1 MTLADTQSKTERLD
15 YNRTI
20 GVTAMF
26 GRGFYYP
33 VDIVAG
39 DDDRLYV
46 LNRSSDGDK
55 RGVRITVMNLE
66 EDYFGIFGAWG
77 TENGQ
82 FTWPNSITI
91 GSDKRLFISDDYL
104 NRITVMST
112 DGEFIE
118 KWGDQGADAGK
129 MDGPNGVDF
138 NSDDEL
144 FVADHRNHR
153 IQRFTPHGDFLSA
166 FGDGGSNPGQF
177 SMPWGV
183 ATCEDGN
190 VLVADWGNDRIQ
202 KLTPDGEFVA
212 SYGTSGEGEGELHR
226 PSSAC
231 DDEDGYVYV
240 ADWGNHRIQVFD
252 PDGEF
257 VQSDRG
263 QATVS
268 KWAKAFLDTNK
279 EEAAARAEANLDLD
293 PNLFERDPNE
303 ESSHIE
309 KYFWGP
315 SSIRLI
321 DGHVYVVDTV
331 RHRIQVFDVVAS
343 D

>member
-1 MTLADTQSKTERLD
+1 MTSADTQTNGERIA

-82 FTWPNSITI
+82 FTWPNSIAI
-91 GSDKRLFISDDYL
+91 DSDQRLFISDDYL
-104 NRITVMST
+104 DRITVLST
-112 DGEFIE
+112 DGDFIE
-118 KWGDQGADAGK
+118 KWGDHGAEAGK
-129 MDGPNGVDF
+129 MDGPNGVAV
-138 NSDDEL
+138 NADDEL
-144 FVADHRNHR
+144 LVADHRNHR
-153 IQRFTPHGDFLSA
+153 VQRFTP
-166 FGDGGSNPGQF
+166 DGGFIDAIGEHGSDEGQF
-177 SMPWGV
+177 NMPWGV
-183 ATCEDGN
+183 NTCNDGN
-190 VLVADWGNDRIQ
+190 VMVADWGNDRVQ
-202 KLTPDGEFVA
+202 KLTPEGDFVA
-212 SYGTSGEGEGELHR
+212 SYGTSGNREGELHR

-231 DDEDGYVYV
+231 EDDDGYVYV
-240 ADWGNHRIQVFD
+240 ADWGNHRLQVFE

-257 VQSDRG
+257 VQAERG

-268 KWAKAFLDTNK
+268 KWAKDFLDTNK
-279 EEAAARAEANLDLD
+279 EEAAARAESNLDLD
-293 PNLFERDPNE
+293 PDLFERDPNE

-315 SSIRLI
+315 SSVKLI
-321 DGHVYVVDTV
+321 DDHIYVVDTV
-331 RHRIQVFDVVAS
+331 RHRVQVFDVATTK
-343 D
+343 

>member
-1 MTLADTQSKTERLD
+1 MTSADTQNGSDRLS

-39 DDDRLYV
+39 EDDRLYV

-66 EDYFGIFGAWG
+66 EEYFGIFGAWG
-77 TENGQ
+77 EENGQ
-82 FTWPNSITI
+82 FMWPNSIAI
-91 GSDKRLFISDDYL
+91 DSDKRLFISDDYL
-104 NRITVMST
+104 DRITVMST
-112 DGEFIE
+112 DGDFIE
-118 KWGDQGADAGK
+118 KWGDRGSETG
-129 MDGPNGVDF
+129 MIDGPNGVDF

-144 FVADHRNHR
+144 FLADHRNHR
-153 IQRFTPHGDFLSA
+153 VQRFAGDGEFIEA
-166 FGDGGSNPGQF
+166 FGEAGSADGQF
-177 SMPWGV
+177 VMPWGV
-183 ATCEDGN
+183 SVCDDGN

-202 KLTPDGEFVA
+202 KLTPEGDFIRSVGA
-212 SYGTSGEGEGELHR
+212 SGRGEGELHR

-231 DDEDGYVYV
+231 EDDDGYVYV

-257 VQSDRG
+257 VQSNRG
-263 QATVS
+263 QATIS
-268 KWAKAFLDTNK
+268 KWAKDFLDTNK

-293 PNLFERDPNE
+293 PELFERDANE

-315 SSIRLI
+315 SSIKLI

-331 RHRIQVFDVVAS
+331 RHRIQVFDVVA
-343 D
+343 

>member
-1 MTLADTQSKTERLD
+1 MAKTQEKPGRIE

-39 DDDRLYV
+39 EDDRLYV

-55 RGVRITVMNLE
+55 RGVRVTIMNLE

-77 TENGQ
+77 AENGQ
-82 FTWPNSITI
+82 FTWPNSITMDSEQRVI
-91 GSDKRLFISDDYL
+91 ISDDYL

-118 KWGDQGADAGK
+118 KWGEQGSDEGQL
-129 MDGPNGVDF
+129 DGPTGLTMN
-138 NSDDEL
+138 DDDVL
-144 FVADHRNHR
+144 VSDHRNFR
-153 IQRFTPHGDFLSA
+153 IQRFSADGEFKGA
-166 FGDGGSNPGQF
+166 FGNAGSDEGEFN
-177 SMPWGV
+177 MPWGIS
-183 ATCEDGN
+183 TSHDGN

-202 KLTPDGEFVA
+202 KVTPDGEFVA
-212 SYGTSGEGEGELHR
+212 AWGTSGEGEGDLHR

-231 DDEDGYVYV
+231 EDEDGYVYV

-252 PDGEF
+252 PEGEF
-257 VQSDRG
+257 VQANRG
-263 QATVS
+263 QATIS
-268 KWAKAFLDTNK
+268 KWSQAFLDTNK

-293 PNLFERDPNE
+293 PDLFERDANE

-321 DGHVYVVDTV
+321 GDHVYVVDTV
-331 RHRIQVFDVVAS
+331 RHRIQVFDIIA
-343 D
+343 

>member
-1 MTLADTQSKTERLD
+1 MTSTDTQSKNERLS

-33 VDIVAG
+33 VDIVA
-39 DDDRLYV
+39 DEDDRLYV

-55 RGVRITVMNLE
+55 RGVRVTIMNLD

-77 TENGQ
+77 AENGQ
-82 FTWPNSITI
+82 FTWPNSITMDSEQRVI
-91 GSDKRLFISDDYL
+91 ISDDYL
-104 NRITVMST
+104 QSHNRDVHRWRLHRKVGRTRFRRRKTRRPHRPHNERRRPAGIRSPQLPNSAVFVRRRIQGAFGKAGSNE
-112 DGEFIE
+112 GEF
-118 KWGDQGADAGK
+118 
-129 MDGPNGVDF
+129 N
-138 NSDDEL
+138 
-144 FVADHRNHR
+144 
-153 IQRFTPHGDFLSA
+153 
-166 FGDGGSNPGQF
+166 
-177 SMPWGV
+177 MPWGISSSH
-183 ATCEDGN
+183 DGN

-202 KLTPDGEFVA
+202 KVTPEGEFIA
-212 SYGTSGEGEGELHR
+212 AWGSPGEGDGELHR

-231 DDEDGYVYV
+231 EDDDGYVYV

-257 VQSDRG
+257 VQANRG
-263 QATVS
+263 QATIS
-268 KWAKAFLDTNK
+268 KWSQAFLDTNK

-293 PNLFERDPNE
+293 PDLFERDANE

-321 DGHVYVVDTV
+321 GDHVYVVDTV
-331 RHRIQVFDVVAS
+331 RHRIQVFDIIA
-343 D
+343 

>member
-1 MTLADTQSKTERLD
+1 MTSTDTQNERIA

-39 DDDRLYV
+39 EDDRLYV

-66 EDYFGIFGAWG
+66 EEYFGIFGAWG

-82 FTWPNSITI
+82 FTWPNSIAMD
-91 GSDKRLFISDDYL
+91 SEQRLFITDDYL
-104 NRITVMST
+104 DRITVMST
-112 DGEFIE
+112 DGDFIE
-118 KWGDQGADAGK
+118 KWGNRGSEAGQI
-129 MDGPNGVDF
+129 DGPNGVDF
-138 NSDDEL
+138 NTDNEL
-144 FVADHRNHR
+144 FLADHRNNR
-153 IQRFTPHGDFLSA
+153 IQRFAGDGEFIEA
-166 FGDGGSNPGQF
+166 FGDPGTSEGQF
-177 SMPWGV
+177 VMPWGV
-183 ATCEDGN
+183 SVCTDGN

-202 KLTPDGEFVA
+202 KLSSDGDFIA
-212 SYGTSGEGEGELHR
+212 SFGTSGDGEGELRR

-231 DDEDGYVYV
+231 EDDDGYVYV

-257 VQSDRG
+257 VQSNRG

-268 KWAKAFLDTNK
+268 KWAKDFLDTNK
-279 EEAAARAEANLDLD
+279 EEATARAESNLDLD
-293 PNLFERDPNE
+293 PDLFERDPNE

-315 SSIRLI
+315 SSIKLI

-331 RHRIQVFDVVAS
+331 RHRIQVFDVVA
-343 D
+343 

>member
-1 MTLADTQSKTERLD
+1 MAEKRQESERLA

-33 VDIVAG
+33 VDIVADEDG
-39 DDDRLYV
+39 RLYV

-55 RGVRITVMNLE
+55 RGVRVTIMNLD

-77 TENGQ
+77 AENGQ
-82 FTWPNSITI
+82 FTWPNSITMDSEQRVI
-91 GSDKRLFISDDYL
+91 ISDDYL

-112 DGEFIE
+112 DGDFIE
-118 KWGDQGADAGK
+118 KWGEPGSDEGK
-129 MDGPNGVDF
+129 LDGPTGLTMN
-138 NSDDEL
+138 DDDL
-144 FVADHRNHR
+144 LVSDHRNFR
-153 IQRFTPHGDFLSA
+153 IQRFSSDGEFKWS
-166 FGDGGSNPGQF
+166 FGKPGSDEGEFN
-177 SMPWGV
+177 MPWGI
-183 ATCEDGN
+183 CSSPDGN

-202 KLTPDGEFVA
+202 KVTPDGEFVA
-212 SYGTSGEGEGELHR
+212 AWGSSGEDDGELHR

-231 DDEDGYVYV
+231 EDDDGYVYV

-252 PDGEF
+252 PDGES
-257 VQSDRG
+257 VQTNRG
-263 QATVS
+263 QATIS
-268 KWAKAFLDTNK
+268 KWSQAFLDTNK

-293 PNLFERDPNE
+293 PDLFERDANE

-321 DGHVYVVDTV
+321 GDHVYVVDTV
-331 RHRIQVFDVVAS
+331 RHRIQVFDVIA
-343 D
+343 

>member
-1 MTLADTQSKTERLD
+1 MAEKQEKSGRLS

-55 RGVRITVMNLE
+55 RGVRVTIMNLE
-66 EDYFGIFGAWG
+66 EEYFGIFGAWG
-77 TENGQ
+77 EANGQ
-82 FTWPNSITI
+82 FIWPNSITI
-91 GSDKRLFISDDYL
+91 DSERRLFISDDYL

-112 DGEFIE
+112 DGDFIE
-118 KWGDQGADAGK
+118 KWGETGGDDGK
-129 MDGPNGVDF
+129 LDGPNGMDV
-138 NSDDEL
+138 NSDDDVL
-144 FVADHRNHR
+144 VVDHRNHR
-153 IQRFTPHGDFLSA
+153 IQRFTADGEFVGS
-166 FGDGGSNPGQF
+166 FGEQGSGEGQF
-177 SMPWGV
+177 TMPWGV
-183 ATCEDGN
+183 SICDDGN
-190 VLVADWGNDRIQ
+190 VLVGDWGNDRIQ
-202 KLTPDGEFVA
+202 KVTPDGEYVA
-212 SYGTSGEGEGELHR
+212 SWGISGEGEGELHR

-231 DDEDGYVYV
+231 EDEDGYVYV

-257 VQSDRG
+257 VQMNRG

-268 KWAKAFLDTNK
+268 KWAQAFLDTNK
-279 EEAAARAEANLDLD
+279 EEASARAEANLDLD
-293 PNLFERDPNE
+293 PDLFERDANE

-315 SSIRLI
+315 SSIKLI
-321 DGHVYVVDTV
+321 DDHVYVVDTV
-331 RHRIQVFDVVAS
+331 RHRIQVFDVNS
-343 D
+343 T

>member
-1 MTLADTQSKTERLD
+1 MTLVDSRVETGRLS

-55 RGVRITVMNLE
+55 RGVRITVMNLD
-66 EDYFGIFGAWG
+66 EDYFGIFGEFG
-77 TENGQ
+77 EGYGQ
-82 FTWPNSITI
+82 FTWPNSIAI
-91 GSDKRLFISDDYL
+91 DSDQRLFISDDYL

-112 DGEFIE
+112 RGDFIE
-118 KWGDQGADAGK
+118 KLDEHGTDYGQL
-129 MDGPNGVDF
+129 DGPSGLDF

-144 FVADHRNHR
+144 VVADHRNNR
-153 IQRFTPHGDFLSA
+153 IQRFTADGEFLSA
-166 FGDGGSNPGQF
+166 FGEAGSAEGRLN
-177 SMPWGV
+177 MPWGISI
-183 ATCEDGN
+183 TPDGN
-190 VLVADWGNDRIQ
+190 VLVADWGNSRVQ
-202 KLTPDGEFVA
+202 KLTSDGEFVA
-212 SYGTSGEGEGELHR
+212 AYGIPGRGEGEFHM

-231 DDEDGYVYV
+231 EDEEGYIYV
-240 ADWGNHRIQVFD
+240 ADWGNHRVQVLD
-252 PDGEF
+252 PDGDF
-257 VQSDRG
+257 VQSLRG

-268 KWAKAFLDTNK
+268 KWAQQFLDTNV
-279 EEAAARAEANLDLD
+279 EEAAARASANLDLD
-293 PNLFERDPNE
+293 PDLFERDPHE

-315 SSIRLI
+315 SSVKLI
-321 DGHVYVVDTV
+321 GEHLYVVDTV
-331 RHRIQVFDVVAS
+331 RHRVQVFDVATR
-343 D
+343 

>member
-1 MTLADTQSKTERLD
+1 MTSTDTQNERIA

-39 DDDRLYV
+39 EDDRLYV

-66 EDYFGIFGAWG
+66 EEYFGIFGAWG

-82 FTWPNSITI
+82 FTWPNSIAI
-91 GSDKRLFISDDYL
+91 DSEQRLFITDDYL
-104 NRITVMST
+104 DRITVMST
-112 DGEFIE
+112 DGDFIE
-118 KWGDQGADAGK
+118 KWGNRGSEAGQI
-129 MDGPNGVDF
+129 DGPNGVDF
-138 NSDDEL
+138 NADNEL
-144 FVADHRNHR
+144 FLADHRNNR
-153 IQRFTPHGDFLSA
+153 IQRFAGDGEFIEA
-166 FGDGGSNPGQF
+166 FGDPGTSEGQF
-177 SMPWGV
+177 VMPWGV
-183 ATCEDGN
+183 SVCNDGN

-202 KLTPDGEFVA
+202 KLSSDGDFIA
-212 SYGTSGEGEGELHR
+212 SFGTSGDGEGELRR

-231 DDEDGYVYV
+231 EDDDGYVYV

-257 VQSDRG
+257 VQSNRG

-268 KWAKAFLDTNK
+268 KWAKDFLDTNK
-279 EEAAARAEANLDLD
+279 EEATARAESNLDLD
-293 PNLFERDPNE
+293 PDLFERDPNE

-315 SSIRLI
+315 SSIKLI

-331 RHRIQVFDVVAS
+331 RHRIQVFDVVTT

>member
-1 MTLADTQSKTERLD
+1 MTSTDTQNERIA

-39 DDDRLYV
+39 EDDRLYV

-66 EDYFGIFGAWG
+66 EEYFGIFGAWG

-82 FTWPNSITI
+82 FTWPNSIAI
-91 GSDKRLFISDDYL
+91 DSEQRLFITDDYL
-104 NRITVMST
+104 DRITVMST
-112 DGEFIE
+112 DGDFIE
-118 KWGDQGADAGK
+118 KWGNRGSEAGQI
-129 MDGPNGVDF
+129 DGPNGVDF
-138 NSDDEL
+138 NADNEL
-144 FVADHRNHR
+144 FLADHRNNR
-153 IQRFTPHGDFLSA
+153 IQRFAGDGEFIEA
-166 FGDGGSNPGQF
+166 FGDPGTSEGQF
-177 SMPWGV
+177 VMPWGV
-183 ATCEDGN
+183 SVCNDGN

-202 KLTPDGEFVA
+202 KLSSDGDFIA
-212 SYGTSGEGEGELHR
+212 SFGTSGDGDGELRR

-231 DDEDGYVYV
+231 EDDDGYVYV

-257 VQSDRG
+257 VQSNRG

-268 KWAKAFLDTNK
+268 KWAKDFLDTNK
-279 EEAAARAEANLDLD
+279 EEATARAESNLDLD
-293 PNLFERDPNE
+293 PDLFERDPNE

-315 SSIRLI
+315 SAIKLI

-331 RHRIQVFDVVAS
+331 RHRIQVFDVVTT

>member
-1 MTLADTQSKTERLD
+1 MTLADTQNATDRLA

-39 DDDRLYV
+39 EDDRLYV

-55 RGVRITVMNLE
+55 RGVRVTIMNLE
-66 EDYFGIFGAWG
+66 EDYFGIFGTWG
-77 TENGQ
+77 AENGQ
-82 FTWPNSITI
+82 FTWPNSIAI
-91 GSDKRLFISDDYL
+91 DSEERLFITDDYL
-104 NRITVMST
+104 DRVTVMSK
-112 DGEFIE
+112 DGDFIE
-118 KWGDQGADAGK
+118 KWGDRGSDAGQI
-129 MDGPNGVDF
+129 DGPNGVDF
-138 NSDDEL
+138 TSDDEL
-144 FVADHRNHR
+144 LLADHRNNR
-153 IQRFTPHGDFLSA
+153 VQRFAGDGEFIDT
-166 FGDGGSNPGQF
+166 FGDAGSSEGQF
-177 SMPWGV
+177 VMPWGLSV
-183 ATCEDGN
+183 CNDGN

-202 KLTPDGEFVA
+202 KVTPDGEFVK
-212 SYGTSGEGEGELHR
+212 SVGTSGNGEGELHR

-231 DDEDGYVYV
+231 EDEDGYVYV

-257 VQSDRG
+257 VQSNRG

-268 KWAKAFLDTNK
+268 KWAQAFLDTNK
-279 EEAAARAEANLDLD
+279 EEAAARAESNLDLD
-293 PNLFERDPNE
+293 PDLFERDANE

-315 SSIRLI
+315 SSIKLI
-321 DGHVYVVDTV
+321 DGHLYVVDTV
-331 RHRIQVFDVVAS
+331 RHRIQVFDVVA
-343 D
+343 

>member
-1 MTLADTQSKTERLD
+1 MTLADSKEETGRLS

-33 VDIVAG
+33 VDIVGG

-55 RGVRITVMNLE
+55 RGVRVTVMNLE
-66 EDYFGIFGAWG
+66 EEYFGIFGAWG
-77 TENGQ
+77 EEDGQ
-82 FTWPNSITI
+82 FIWPNSITM
-91 GSDKRLFISDDYL
+91 DAENRLFISDDYL

-112 DGEFIE
+112 DGDFLG
-118 KWGDQGADAGK
+118 KWGEVGADDGK
-129 MDGPNGVDF
+129 LDGPNGMVV

-144 FVADHRNHR
+144 MVADHRNNR
-153 IQRFTPHGDFLSA
+153 IQRFTPDGEFVGM
-166 FGDGGSNPGQF
+166 FGDDDSADDGY
-177 SMPWGV
+177 SMPWGI
-183 ATCEDGN
+183 TIGNDEN
-190 VLVADWGNDRIQ
+190 VLVADWGNDRIR
-202 KLTPDGEFVA
+202 KVGPGGEFIA
-212 SYGTSGEGEGELHR
+212 SYGSSGEGEGELYR

-231 DDEDGYVYV
+231 EDEDGYVYV

-257 VQSDRG
+257 VQSNRG

-268 KWAKAFLDTNK
+268 KWAQDFLDTNK
-279 EEAAARAEANLDLD
+279 EEASARAEANLDLD
-293 PNLFERDPNE
+293 PDLFERDANE

-315 SSIRLI
+315 SSIKLI

-331 RHRIQVFDVVAS
+331 RHRIQVFDINN
-343 D
+343 

>member
-1 MTLADTQSKTERLD
+1 MAETEQKSERLS

-26 GRGFYYP
+26 GRGMYYP

-55 RGVRITVMNLE
+55 RGVRVTVMNLE

-77 TENGQ
+77 AGNGQ
-82 FTWPNSITI
+82 FTWPHSITI
-91 GSDKRLFISDDYL
+91 DGEQKLIISDDYL

-112 DGEFIE
+112 DGDFIE
-118 KWGDQGADAGK
+118 KWGDLGSEEGK
-129 MDGPNGVDF
+129 FNGPNGVSV

-144 FVADHRNHR
+144 LVADHRNNR
-153 IQRFTPHGDFLSA
+153 VQKFTTDGEFIGT
-166 FGDGGSNPGQF
+166 FGDGGSDQGQF
-177 SMPWGV
+177 IMPWGV
-183 ATCEDGN
+183 NTCDDGN

-202 KLTPDGEFVA
+202 KVTADGEFIA
-212 SYGTSGEGEGELHR
+212 SFGSSGEREGELHR

-231 DDEDGYVYV
+231 EDEDGFVYV

-252 PDGEF
+252 PDGEY
-257 VQSDRG
+257 VQMDRG

-268 KWAKAFLDTNK
+268 KWAQAFLDTNK

-293 PNLFERDPNE
+293 PDLFERDANE

-309 KYFWGP
+309 RYFWGP
-315 SSIRLI
+315 ASIKLI
-321 DGHVYVVDTV
+321 GDHVYVVDTV
-331 RHRIQVFDVVAS
+331 RHRIQVFDVIA
-343 D
+343 

>member
-1 MTLADTQSKTERLD
+1 MAETEQRSERLS

-39 DDDRLYV
+39 EDDRLYV

-55 RGVRITVMNLE
+55 RGVRVTVMNLE

-77 TENGQ
+77 AENGQ
-82 FTWPNSITI
+82 FTWPHSITI
-91 GSDKRLFISDDYL
+91 DGEQKLIISDDYL

-112 DGEFIE
+112 DGDFIE
-118 KWGDQGADAGK
+118 KWGDLGSEEGK
-129 MDGPNGVDF
+129 FNGPNGVSV

-144 FVADHRNHR
+144 LVADHRNNR
-153 IQRFTPHGDFLSA
+153 VQKFTTDGEFIGT
-166 FGDGGSNPGQF
+166 FGDGGSDQGQF
-177 SMPWGV
+177 IMPWGV
-183 ATCEDGN
+183 NTCDDGN

-202 KLTPDGEFVA
+202 KVTADGEFVA
-212 SYGTSGEGEGELHR
+212 SWGSSGEGEGELHR

-231 DDEDGYVYV
+231 EDEDGFVYV

-252 PDGEF
+252 PDGEY
-257 VQSDRG
+257 VQMDRG

-268 KWAKAFLDTNK
+268 KWAQAFLDTNK

-293 PNLFERDPNE
+293 PDLFERDANE

-309 KYFWGP
+309 RYFWGP
-315 SSIRLI
+315 SSIKLI
-321 DGHVYVVDTV
+321 GDHVYVVDTV
-331 RHRIQVFDVVAS
+331 RHRIQVFDVIA
-343 D
+343 

>member
-1 MTLADTQSKTERLD
+1 MTSADTQNERIT

-39 DDDRLYV
+39 EDDRLYV

-66 EDYFGIFGAWG
+66 EEYFGIFGAWG

-82 FTWPNSITI
+82 FTWPNSIAI
-91 GSDKRLFISDDYL
+91 DSEQRLFITDDYL
-104 NRITVMST
+104 DRITVMST
-112 DGEFIE
+112 DGDFIE
-118 KWGDQGADAGK
+118 KWGDRGSQAGQI
-129 MDGPNGVDF
+129 DGPNGVDF
-138 NSDDEL
+138 NADNEL
-144 FVADHRNHR
+144 LLADHRNNR
-153 IQRFTPHGDFLSA
+153 IQRFDGDGEFIEA
-166 FGDGGSNPGQF
+166 FGDPGTSEGQF
-177 SMPWGV
+177 FMPWGV
-183 ATCEDGN
+183 SACNDGN

-202 KLTPDGEFVA
+202 KLSSDGDFIA
-212 SYGTSGEGEGELHR
+212 SFGTSGDGEGELHR

-231 DDEDGYVYV
+231 EDDDGYVYV

-257 VQSDRG
+257 VQSNRG

-268 KWAKAFLDTNK
+268 KWAKDFLDTNK
-279 EEAAARAEANLDLD
+279 EEATARAEANLDLD
-293 PNLFERDPNE
+293 PDLFERDPNE

-315 SSIRLI
+315 SSIKLI

-331 RHRIQVFDVVAS
+331 RHRIQVFDVVTA